1 MMMLIEGY
9 EKNLKYKNPVFI
21 ASKALPPSFIVAW

>member
-9 EKNLKYKNPVFI
+9 EKNLKYKIEFV